1 MMLSPVVKEM
11 QRVAFHE
18 AGHAVA
24 CARNKDCARIL
35 LITAAAGVDVN
46 GMHYHGKTD
55 IRARRVYNR
64 NQLLAHMEYYLDD
77 GLNAV
82 EFKIQKRCELPRR
95 NTPEI
100 RHRIGQHVV
109 EAERRVFAAYEDK
122 QFKDLVEELAMNVY
136 NAEDKTLHEP
146 AIYT

>member
-1 MMLSPVVKEM
+1 MVV
-11 QRVAFHE
+11 R
-18 AGHAVA
+18 
-24 CARNKDCARIL
+24 L
-35 LITAAAGVDVN
+35 LTVVLPPLTITAAAGVDVD

-109 EAERRVFAAYEDK
+109 EAERRV
-122 QFKDLVEELAMNVY
+122 LLHTTTNSS
-136 NAEDKTLHEP
+136 KTLSKM
-146 AIYT
+146 